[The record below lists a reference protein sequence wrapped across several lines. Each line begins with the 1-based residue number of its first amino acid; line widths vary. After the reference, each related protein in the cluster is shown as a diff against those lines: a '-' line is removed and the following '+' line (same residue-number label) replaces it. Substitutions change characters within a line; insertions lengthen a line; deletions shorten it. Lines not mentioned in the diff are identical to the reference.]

1 MRACRSQLAAA
12 AAAACRRVAGA
23 RVEALTS
30 APASSAAQASAPAP
44 AASGL
49 GGRAPPRGAL
59 SLSLA
64 GARTHTRAA
73 APAMADDAGVDPVGF
88 VPDGFTVVR
97 EGKAAV
103 LQRAGE
109 VFYNK
114 AQVINRDLSKACLR
128 LFSRARDA
136 EAKDRDSKDPSGRTS
151 RRRQR
156 KNGPP
161 GDPLGL
167 ADVTGMRVLEGLA
180 ASGLRAIRYVR
191 ELGADE
197 LGCVVAND
205 IEDAA
210 VEAMRRNLGFNGMA
224 ADGSGRVRPLQSD
237 VRATMLSYER
247 AFDAVDLDPYGTPST
262 FLDGAV
268 QCVADGGLLLCTATD
283 MAVLCGNT
291 PEVCWSKYGA
301 YPLKGEHCH
310 EQALRVLLYAIE
322 TAANRHGRH
331 IQPLLSVSIDF
342 YVRVFVRVYTSSL
355 VVKQAPSKMAYL
367 HQAVGSKSF
376 ELSPVGR
383 VVQKNGNPK
392 HAAGHLPAST
402 REGGRSEICG
412 SPIAVGGPMWS
423 GPIHDMGFVKDLL
436 AELKS
441 NDSQYPAAKKVRS
454 ILTAVSEELTDAPL
468 YWNLHSMSGALK
480 CTPPAYDVYK
490 SAIINAGYRAS
501 GTHASPLGIKT
512 DAPPSLLWDI
522 LRVWVKD
529 HPIKPQS
536 EESVSHAV
544 LSVAPTHEVNFARA
558 QGSRSKAKDNRE
570 ARFLP
575 NPQANWGPMPR
586 AGSKRAR
593 EIAEQDAAAAAENG
607 QKADATPG
615 AAE

>member
-1 MRACRSQLAAA
+1 
-12 AAAACRRVAGA
+12 
-23 RVEALTS
+23 
-30 APASSAAQASAPAP
+30 
-44 AASGL
+44 
-49 GGRAPPRGAL
+49 
-59 SLSLA
+59 
-64 GARTHTRAA
+64 
-73 APAMADDAGVDPVGF
+73 MADDAGVDLV

-355 VVKQAPSKMAYL
+355 VVKQAPRWPTCTRRWARSRSSSAWWG
-367 HQAVGSKSF
+367 GSSRRTATR
-376 ELSPVGR
+376 STP
-383 VVQKNGNPK
+383 QY
-392 HAAGHLPAST
+392 LPAST
-402 REGGRSEICG
+402 RRAGSDICG
-412 SPIAVGGPMWS
+412 SHRRGGPKGA
-423 GPIHDMGFVKDLL
+423 GPSTTWASSRTSWRSSSPTNH
-436 AELKS
+436 S
-441 NDSQYPAAKKVRS
+441 TCRQKVRS
-454 ILTAVSEELTDAPL
+454 ILTAVSEELTDALQPGI
-468 YWNLHSMSGALK
+468 HSMSGALK
-480 CTPPAYDVYK
+480 CTPPPTT
-490 SAIINAGYRAS
+490 STRAPS
-501 GTHASPLGIKT
+501 STRATVRAARTRARGIKT
-512 DAPPSLLWDI
+512 DAP
-522 LRVWVKD
+522 LRCCGTFC
-529 HPIKPQS
+529 
-536 EESVSHAV
+536 AC
-544 LSVAPTHEVNFARA
+544 
-558 QGSRSKAKDNRE
+558 G
-570 ARFLP
+570 
-575 NPQANWGPMPR
+575 
-586 AGSKRAR
+586 
-593 EIAEQDAAAAAENG
+593 
-607 QKADATPG
+607 
-615 AAE
+615 